1 MPFRNAG
8 GVTLS
13 TTSRGLESILV
24 LDLRLNLSIAPFKNG
39 PRRSEAKAG
48 DPKPRRPR
56 SSPWRLDLDQWSRL
70 LEAHAADDALH
81 DEGVT
86 YYLLLND
93 LRPTAPVTDLDN
105 TRVDKIDKKRLH
117 AEA

>member
-1 MPFRNAG
+1 MVRADVRPKRG
-8 GVTLS
+8 TL
-13 TTSRGLESILV
+13 
-24 LDLRLNLSIAPFKNG
+24 NPA
-39 PRRSEAKAG
+39 A
-48 DPKPRRPR
+48 PR
-56 SSPWRLDLDQWSRL
+56 SSPWGLDLDQWSRL

-93 LRPTAPVTDLDN
+93 LRPPAPVTELDK
-105 TRVDKIDKKRLH
+105 TRVDKIDKKRLRERYGD

>member
-39 PRRSEAKAG
+39 PR
-48 DPKPRRPR
+48 
-56 SSPWRLDLDQWSRL
+56 
-70 LEAHAADDALH
+70 
-81 DEGVT
+81 
-86 YYLLLND
+86 
-93 LRPTAPVTDLDN
+93 
-105 TRVDKIDKKRLH
+105 
-117 AEA
+117 